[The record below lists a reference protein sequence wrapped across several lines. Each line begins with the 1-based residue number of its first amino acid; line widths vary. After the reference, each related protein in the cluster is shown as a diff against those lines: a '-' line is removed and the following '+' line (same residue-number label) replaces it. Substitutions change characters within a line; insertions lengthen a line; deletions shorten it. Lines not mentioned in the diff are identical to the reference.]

1 MPEAMPQNPPIT
13 SLETVQ
19 EPTSLWTRTFFTI
32 LFVNFCVFLG
42 FNMLLPTLSLFLHE
56 EKLTERE
63 IGLVFGSFTISAI
76 TFRLLASKLAQRF
89 GTLTVVRLGFFTCG
103 LGAICYVLVH
113 HMGFYF
119 LARLMQGAGFAV
131 SSTLLVSVASNII
144 PPRRLGEGI
153 GYVGLGATLSLAMGP
168 VLGLYLAHS
177 YGFSLMFA
185 VSALTCIAAMLISFM
200 LPKVSAY
207 GEGKKATETR
217 SWLEKTA
224 LPATLL
230 TFIYAAGVSAVTVYL
245 AIYCELNGLPPAANF
260 FMVST
265 IGTIIARL
273 TAGRIYDRKGHL
285 FVVPPSAIML
295 IVSVIYIIMVPSKPV
310 LYLMAVV
317 YGLGAG
323 GIFPSLQTMTL
334 ASVPATRRTIASAY
348 FFVAFD
354 LGIGLGTIF
363 LGFVAGHFHNYT
375 SVFVGSICFFASLL
389 ILYFFLFWKSF
400 SND

>member
-1 MPEAMPQNPPIT
+1 M
-13 SLETVQ
+13 
-19 EPTSLWTRTFFTI
+19 
-32 LFVNFCVFLG
+32 
-42 FNMLLPTLSLFLHE
+42 
-56 EKLTERE
+56 
-63 IGLVFGSFTISAI
+63 
-76 TFRLLASKLAQRF
+76 
-89 GTLTVVRLGFFTCG
+89 VVRLGFLTCAI
-103 LGAICYVLVH
+103 GAICYVLVH

-153 GYVGLGATLSLAMGP
+153 GYVGLGATLSLALGP
-168 VLGLYLAHS
+168 VLGLYLAHNYS
-177 YGFSLMFA
+177 FA
-185 VSALTCIAAMLISFM
+185 VMFSVSSLTCIAAMLISFM
-200 LPKVSAY
+200 LPKVNAY
-207 GEGKKATETR
+207 GDPKKSAEKG
-217 SWLEKTA
+217 SWLEISA
-224 LPATLL
+224 LPAALL
-230 TFIYAAGVSAVTVYL
+230 TFIFAAGASAVTVYL
-245 AIYCELNGLPPAANF
+245 AIYCELHGLPAAANF

-285 FVVPPSAIML
+285 FVVPPATIML
-295 IVSVIYIIMVPSKPV
+295 IVSVIYIIMVPSKTV
-310 LYLMAVV
+310 LYIMAVV

-323 GIFPSLQTMTL
+323 GVFPALQTMTL
-334 ASVPATRRTIASAY
+334 ASVPATRSTIASAY

-375 SVFVGSICFFASLL
+375 SVFVGSISFFVVLM
-389 ILYFFLFWKSF
+389 ILYFILFWKSF